1 MDVRFDTISTH
12 LDIRNAIKY
21 LKNIKNKENN
31 FNKNFWGV
39 DIETE
44 SVFNNYIRTL
54 SYFWLDNDK
63 YTINKVYK
71 LEELTN
77 IPWYY
82 DFRVFEDVLS
92 KKLNVNKNDMNLW
105 YHFNY
110 STIYKNDTYVDE
122 RHYIANKNILKTY
135 IPRGYLIPPF
145 DKNILNIKR
154 LTNKVVD
161 DYEKVIVELKDTDN
175 ENRKKYN
182 EINEEIKEYK
192 DNITDVN
199 EFINIQNLRKIA
211 IKNFNLLDDNN
222 DNYITLTNLSNIYGK
237 DMLEEF
243 TNLNSDVDKEL
254 KDELL
259 IHNIYLIGNKISK
272 NNYINSVILSYIKSG
287 NYNDTLEYNN
297 SINSLLIQ
305 NIKDKI
311 KLLKSEDN
319 SIPENNNE
327 YIDNDNSDKN
337 DKNEIIEMN
346 DHHNNT
352 IKDDWKNILIKIG
365 LWTVGIIIIVGI
377 IIFLAYVFIFNTNN
391 EVNEV
396 NEINEINEISQINDI
411 NANTEFTSV

>member
-21 LKNIKNKENN
+21 LKNIKNKEKN
-31 FNKNFWGV
+31 FNKNFWDV
-39 DIETE
+39 DIESK

-54 SYFWLDNDK
+54 SYFWLNNDK

-92 KKLNVNKNDMNLW
+92 KTLNVNKDDMNLW

-161 DYEKVIVELKDTDN
+161 DYDKVIVKLKDTDN
-175 ENRKKYN
+175 ENRNKYN
-182 EINEEIKEYK
+182 EINEEIKEYNT
-192 DNITDVN
+192 NITDVN
-199 EFINIQNLRKIA
+199 EFINIQNLKNIA
-211 IKNFNLLDDNN
+211 IKNFNLLDNNN
-222 DNYITLTNLSNIYGK
+222 DNFITLTNLSNIYGR
-237 DMLEEF
+237 DIPEE
-243 TNLNSDVDKEL
+243 DVDKEL

-272 NNYINSVILSYIKSG
+272 KNYINSVILSYIKSG

-297 SINSLLIQ
+297 SINLLLIQ

-327 YIDNDNSDKN
+327 YIDDDIDSNSN
-337 DKNEIIEMN
+337 KNEINEMN

-396 NEINEINEISQINDI
+396 NEINEISQINDI

>member
-21 LKNIKNKENN
+21 LKNIKNKEKN
-31 FNKNFWGV
+31 FNKNFWDV
-39 DIETE
+39 DIESK

-54 SYFWLDNDK
+54 SYFWLNNDK

-92 KKLNVNKNDMNLW
+92 KTLNVNKDDMNLW

-161 DYEKVIVELKDTDN
+161 DYDKVIVKLKDTDN
-175 ENRKKYN
+175 ENRNKYN
-182 EINEEIKEYK
+182 EINEEIKEYNT
-192 DNITDVN
+192 NITDVN
-199 EFINIQNLRKIA
+199 EFINIQNLKNIA
-211 IKNFNLLDDNN
+211 IKNFNLLDNNN
-222 DNYITLTNLSNIYGK
+222 DNYITLTNLSNIYGR
-237 DMLEEF
+237 DIPEE
-243 TNLNSDVDKEL
+243 DVDKEL

-272 NNYINSVILSYIKSG
+272 KNYINSVILSYIKSG

-297 SINSLLIQ
+297 SINLLLIQ

-327 YIDNDNSDKN
+327 YIDDDIDSNSN
-337 DKNEIIEMN
+337 KNEINEMN

-396 NEINEINEISQINDI
+396 NEINEISQINDI

>member
-12 LDIRNAIKY
+12 LDIINAIKY
-21 LKNIKNKENN
+21 LKNIKNKEKN
-31 FNKNFWGV
+31 FNKNFWDV
-39 DIETE
+39 DIESK

-54 SYFWLDNDK
+54 SYFWLNNDK

-92 KKLNVNKNDMNLW
+92 KTLNVNKDDMNLW

-161 DYEKVIVELKDTDN
+161 DYDKVIVKLKDTDN
-175 ENRKKYN
+175 ENRNKYN
-182 EINEEIKEYK
+182 EINEEIKEYNT
-192 DNITDVN
+192 NITDVN
-199 EFINIQNLRKIA
+199 EFINIQNLKNIA
-211 IKNFNLLDDNN
+211 IKNFNLLDNNN
-222 DNYITLTNLSNIYGK
+222 DNYITLTNLSNIYGR
-237 DMLEEF
+237 DIPEE
-243 TNLNSDVDKEL
+243 DVDKEL

-272 NNYINSVILSYIKSG
+272 KNYINSVILSYIKSG

-297 SINSLLIQ
+297 SINLLLIQ

-327 YIDNDNSDKN
+327 YIDDDIDSNSN
-337 DKNEIIEMN
+337 KNEINEMN

-396 NEINEINEISQINDI
+396 NEINEISQINDI

>member
-21 LKNIKNKENN
+21 LKNIKNKEKN
-31 FNKNFWGV
+31 FNKNFWDV
-39 DIETE
+39 DIESK

-54 SYFWLDNDK
+54 SYFWLNNDK

-92 KKLNVNKNDMNLW
+92 KTLNVNKDDMNLW

-161 DYEKVIVELKDTDN
+161 DYDKVIVKLKDTDN
-175 ENRKKYN
+175 ENRNKYN
-182 EINEEIKEYK
+182 EINEEIKEYNT
-192 DNITDVN
+192 NITDVN
-199 EFINIQNLRKIA
+199 EFINIQNLKNKA
-211 IKNFNLLDDNN
+211 IKNFNLLDNNN
-222 DNYITLTNLSNIYGK
+222 DNYITLTNLSNIYGR
-237 DMLEEF
+237 DIPEE
-243 TNLNSDVDKEL
+243 DVDKEL

-272 NNYINSVILSYIKSG
+272 KNYINSVILSYIKSG

-297 SINSLLIQ
+297 SINLLLIQ

-327 YIDNDNSDKN
+327 YIDDDIDSNSN
-337 DKNEIIEMN
+337 KNEINEMN

-396 NEINEINEISQINDI
+396 NEINEISQINDI